1 MKKGFHKT
9 KDGRVAK
16 KGLYYYA
23 NKRRKAG
30 KNLLQKAKK
39 VLLQK
44 PQLKEVQKL
53 HLKEKGKNEK
63 NYKST
68 KRISFYEK

>member
-23 NKRRKAG
+23 NKR
-30 KNLLQKAKK
+30 KAKG
-39 VLLQK
+39 LK
-44 PQLKEVQKL
+44 PIR
-53 HLKEKGKNEK
+53 KGKK
-63 NYKST
+63 GHVT
-68 KRISFYEK
+68 KAAIRRSAKTAFRK